1 MNNIVIGQ
9 YIHGDSWIYKL
20 DPRIKIALM
29 VLIMIA
35 TFMLK
40 NVYLM
45 TGMFV
50 IMITMFLT
58 TGVPFLKMIRGL
70 KPLLFLLTFT
80 FLIQIFTLRTGTLI
94 YETTM
99 YIGPLSILAIVVL
112 TILYMVIKKRFKYR
126 IILFFLWVFL
136 IFYLQKILPSSL
148 INLKDFSYQFL
159 MYSGGVFQTTF
170 LILRILIIIILSSLL
185 TFTTMPTDI
194 TNGIESLLKPLK
206 VVKFPVGELATML
219 SLTLRFIPS
228 LLEETNKIMKAQ
240 ASRGVEFSESNL
252 KKKLTQI
259 ISLLIPIFVI
269 SFKRAEDLANAMEVR
284 GYVVGGIRTKID
296 VMKLKYF
303 DYIALFIGLGLLT
316 TSFLFRFG
324 VLNV

>member
-20 DPRIKIALM
+20 DPRIKISLM
-29 VLIMIA
+29 IIIMIA
-35 TFMLK
+35 TFLLK

-45 TGMFV
+45 SGMFL
-50 IMITMFLT
+50 IMITMFLS

-70 KPLLFLLTFT
+70 KPILFLLTFT
-80 FLIQIFTLRTGTLI
+80 FFIQIFTLKTGTLL
-94 YETTM
+94 YETSM
-99 YIGPLSILAIVVL
+99 YLGPLSIFAIVVI
-112 TILYMVIKKRFKYR
+112 TVLYTLFKKRFKYR
-126 IILFFLWVFL
+126 ILLFFIWVFL

-148 INLKDFSYQFL
+148 ISLGDFKYQFE
-159 MYSGGVFQTTF
+159 MYSEGVFQTTF
-170 LILRILIIIILSSLL
+170 LILRILIIIIVSSLL

-194 TNGIESLLKPLK
+194 TNGLESLLRPLK
-206 VVKFPVGELATML
+206 VIKFPVGELATML

-240 ASRGVEFSESNL
+240 ASRGVEFSESKL

-284 GYVVGGIRTKID
+284 GYIVGGTRTKID
-296 VMKLKYF
+296 IMKLKYF
-303 DYIALFIGLGLLT
+303 DFIALFIGFGLLT
-316 TSFLFRFG
+316 VAILFRVG